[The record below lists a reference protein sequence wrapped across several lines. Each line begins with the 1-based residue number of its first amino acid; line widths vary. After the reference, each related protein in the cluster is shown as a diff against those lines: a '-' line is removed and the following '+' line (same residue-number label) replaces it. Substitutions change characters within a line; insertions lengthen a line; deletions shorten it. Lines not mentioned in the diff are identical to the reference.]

1 MTKQK
6 ELISFKF
13 YTEQQAR
20 DFYARRIQIFKTPKA
35 DLNIYEVDGF
45 GWVVEVNA

>member
-6 ELISFKF
+6 EVITFKF

-20 DFYARRIQIFKTPKA
+20 DFYARRVQIFKTDEA
-35 DLNIYEVDGF
+35 DLNMYEVEGF
-45 GWVVEVNA
+45 GFVVEVTA